1 MHGAQVLDESV
12 VTSGNIVTGQ
22 GLGATIPFAFELVRL
37 LVGGDKRLMITGRIQ
52 TKTDSDVIYDYTG
65 VLYPEGMIS
74 SDDMYFFNRDAIS
87 RVFFIG
93 FQDFEEIE
101 FQNQILSKLGELEV
115 KDGEIVAKQ
124 AE

>member
-1 MHGAQVLDESV
+1 MYKDLLPIGSV
-12 VTSGNIVTGQ
+12 V
-22 GLGATIPFAFELVRL
+22 L